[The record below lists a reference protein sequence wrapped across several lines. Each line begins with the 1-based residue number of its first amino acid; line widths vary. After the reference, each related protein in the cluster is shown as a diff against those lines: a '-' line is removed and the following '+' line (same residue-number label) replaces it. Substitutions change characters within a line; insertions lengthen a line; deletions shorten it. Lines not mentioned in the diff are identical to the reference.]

1 METIMEKEWRLG
13 YLEEFVCKQRIQ
25 QIETN
30 IIKKGDLTRAG
41 FIYKRSNRSKQ
52 T

>member
-1 METIMEKEWRLG
+1 MAIGLSGGIRT
-13 YLEEFVCKQRIQ
+13 QPRIQ

-30 IIKKGDLTRAG
+30 VTKKGDLTLAG
-41 FIYKRSNRSKQ
+41 FIYKTSNNRSKQ